1 MTSLGTLALTTALTA
16 VAATAAL
23 AEDPVKIGMITT
35 LSGPAGYIGEQMR
48 DGFMLAIEEGMLGG
62 VEVEV
67 LVEDDQLN
75 PGHGRQIAD
84 AMVYD
89 EEVRIMTGII
99 FSNVAGAVVPDVV
112 SNDVIYVSP
121 NAGPSTLA
129 GADCH
134 PNYFVVSWQN
144 DTLHEVPGMLA
155 TKKGY
160 ETAFLMAPNYQAGKD
175 ALVGFM
181 RGFEGEA
188 VGEVYTQLDQ
198 VDFASEIAQIRA
210 AAPDVL
216 YQFLPGGLGIN
227 FLKQLDQA
235 GLEGIDLILPE
246 PVDGVMIGAIGDAVI
261 GMTQA
266 THWAPNFDNPASA
279 AFVAAWAAAHGDRP
293 VATYAE
299 QGYTAALAIGSALAA
314 TGGDVSDPVALR
326 EAIAMA
332 DFESPRG
339 DFAFG
344 ANQHPVM
351 DWYEAEIVAGDA
363 GPMIVAGEI
372 IAEDVGDVYAAECK
386 M

>member
-129 GADCH
+129 RGGLPPELFRRLVAERHPARGARH
-134 PNYFVVSWQN
+134 
-144 DTLHEVPGMLA
+144 
-155 TKKGY
+155 
-160 ETAFLMAPNYQAGKD
+160 AGHQ
-175 ALVGFM
+175 
-181 RGFEGEA
+181 EG
-188 VGEVYTQLDQ
+188 
-198 VDFASEIAQIRA
+198 IRDGL
-210 AAPDVL
+210 PDGP
-216 YQFLPGGLGIN
+216 QLPGGQGC
-227 FLKQLDQA
+227 A
-235 GLEGIDLILPE
+235 GGLH
-246 PVDGVMIGAIGDAVI
+246 A
-261 GMTQA
+261 
-266 THWAPNFDNPASA
+266 
-279 AFVAAWAAAHGDRP
+279 R
-293 VATYAE
+293 
-299 QGYTAALAIGSALAA
+299 
-314 TGGDVSDPVALR
+314 LR
-326 EAIAMA
+326 
-332 DFESPRG
+332 G
-339 DFAFG
+339 
-344 ANQHPVM
+344 
-351 DWYEAEIVAGDA
+351 
-363 GPMIVAGEI
+363 
-372 IAEDVGDVYAAECK
+372 
-386 M
+386 